1 MRITQLLPVC
11 AEREPCYAEI
21 AHLCTFW
28 TMLNASNISGT
39 SSNGASDG
47 QPSALFTQIVHT
59 LAYIRMYIRM
69 YMLIATGAH
78 DHALYMYAA
87 QAVL

>member
-47 QPSALFTQIVHT
+47 QPSALYTQTVHT
-59 LAYIRMYIRM
+59 LVYIRMYT
-69 YMLIATGAH
+69 YVYT
-78 DHALYMYAA
+78 YVYADCHWCS
-87 QAVL
+87 